1 MASLLETKGNKI
13 ELKTNLNSDCEVYS
27 DAAKIHQLFYNII
40 GNANKFTKNGL
51 VSIIVD
57 IEKISDYELNLK
69 VEIKDDGAGI
79 SEDDLKNVFE
89 SYFQG
94 TISEKVN
101 DLGVGLGLNL
111 CKEIVELFNG
121 EIKIESKEGKGTKVS
136 FNLILNEI

>member
-13 ELKTNLNSDCEVYS
+13 ELKTNLNSDFEVYS
-27 DAAKIHQLFYNII
+27 DAAKIHQLFYNIL

-51 VSIIVD
+51 VSIIVN

-69 VEIKDDGAGI
+69 VEIQDNGDGI
-79 SEDDLKNVFE
+79 SENDLKNVFE

-94 TISEKVN
+94 TVSEKVS

-121 EIKIESKEGKGTKVS
+121 EIKVQSQEGTGTKVS
-136 FNLILNEI
+136 FNLILNEV